1 MKLMGR
7 VIATFFGLGFFP
19 IAPGTAASL
28 AVVLLYKYLLAPLP
42 WPYVLVFLFLLGILG
57 VFSSAF
63 YSSELREKDPRTI
76 VIDEACGQLL
86 ALILVPPIWTALGLS
101 FVLFRFFDI
110 VKPWPIT
117 KSEKLPKGWGIMADD
132 LMAGAISLIIL
143 QVYLYLK

>member
-1 MKLMGR
+1 MKLVGR

-19 IAPGTAASL
+19 FAPGTAASL
-28 AVVLLYKYLLAPLP
+28 AVVLLYKFLLAPLP
-42 WPYVLVFLFLLGILG
+42 WPYILVFLFLLGILG
-57 VFSSAF
+57 VVSSGF
-63 YSSELREKDPRTI
+63 YSSELGEKDPRTI

-86 ALILVPPIWTALGLS
+86 ALILVPPTWIALGLS

-117 KSEKLPKGWGIMADD
+117 KAEKLPRGWGIMADD
-132 LMAGAISLIIL
+132 LVAAAISLIIL